1 VFSNLKR
8 LGPRLAA
15 VGLALLAVL
24 KLKRRRS
31 RTTADAES

>member
-1 VFSNLKR
+1 VLSVLKR

-31 RTTADAES
+31 RATADVES